1 MRAVILGAG
10 RVGCGFAADV
20 LTRSGYDVTVVGR
33 GATISRLRRHR
44 GFWFIRARGGDTA
57 TDHWIS
63 LAGAVDTHDAEAV
76 AHAVAHADVVCTAVG
91 AGNLE
96 AASAVVAEGLSRSDR
111 PVMVIGL
118 ENLEDAGD
126 QLRCGVRR
134 HIGAEADRHA
144 FTGAVVDRVVAQR
157 VVPVDEHQPVTFIGE
172 PGDEFVVDAI
182 ALTDDVARTPIVGML
197 PVEDFT
203 AYYRR
208 KLYRYSAG
216 HAAAAYLGRLKG
228 YRFLHAAIRDPE
240 VRRIVTRVMK
250 EGRKALQGRYGEAVA
265 GRKKDIRRI
274 VERFGNAALHD
285 TVDRVGRDVP
295 RKVSGGDR
303 LVGPA
308 RWALDAGIEPDGL
321 VAVIAAAL
329 FSHSVVQSLHEARAR
344 TAVMT
349 GLPADHELVAL
360 IAEEWTA
367 LSAGGTG
374 LLLSLPDQLWA
385 WAEETHVEE
394 THS

>member
-1 MRAVILGAG
+1 MRAVVLGAG

-20 LTRSGYDVTVVGR
+20 LTRSGYSVTVVGR
-33 GATISRLRRHR
+33 GTAISRLRRHR
-44 GFWFIRARGGDTA
+44 GFWFVRAEGGDAA

-76 AHAVAHADVVCTAVG
+76 AHAISHADVVCTAVG

-96 AASAVVAEGLSRSDR
+96 GASAVVAEGLSRSQT
-111 PVMVIGL
+111 PTMVIGL
-118 ENLEDAGD
+118 ENLEDAGAS
-126 QLRCGVRR
+126 LHSGVLA
-134 HIGAEADRHA
+134 HIGPDADRHG

-157 VVPVDEHQPVTFIGE
+157 VVPEDENHPVTFIGE
-172 PGDEFVVDAI
+172 PGDEFVVDAA
-182 ALTDDVARTPIVGML
+182 ALTDSVAHAPIVGML
-197 PVEDFT
+197 PVDDFT
-203 AYYRR
+203 AYFRR

-240 VRRIVTRVMK
+240 IRRVVTRVMK
-250 EGRKALQGRYGEAVA
+250 EGRKALLGRYGSDVA
-265 GRKKDIRRI
+265 GNKKDIRTI
-274 VERFGNAALHD
+274 VNRFGNAALGD

-308 RWALDAGIEPDGL
+308 RWALDAGVEPDGL
-321 VAVIAAAL
+321 VAAIAAAL
-329 FSHSVVQSLHEARAR
+329 FSHSVVQSLNEARAR

-349 GLPADHELVAL
+349 GLPADHELVTL
-360 IAEEWTA
+360 IAQEWTQ
-367 LSAGGTG
+367 LSEGGAG

-385 WAEETHVEE
+385 WANETHLEE
-394 THS
+394 SNR

>member
-1 MRAVILGAG
+1 MRAVIVGAG

-44 GFWFIRARGGDTA
+44 GFWFVRAEGGDTA
-57 TDHWIS
+57 TDHWIP

-76 AHAVAHADVVCTAVG
+76 AHAIAHADVVCTAVG

-96 AASAVVAEGLSRSDR
+96 GASAVVAEGLSRSTG
-111 PVMVIGL
+111 PTMVIGL
-118 ENLEDAGD
+118 ENLEDAGAV
-126 QLRCGVRR
+126 LYGGVRA
-134 HIGAEADRHA
+134 HIGAEADRHG
-144 FTGAVVDRVVAQR
+144 FSGAVVDRVVAQR
-157 VVPVDEHQPVTFIGE
+157 VVPEDENHPVTFIGE
-172 PGDEFVVDAI
+172 PGDECVVDAA
-182 ALTDDVARTPIVGML
+182 ALTARVAGAPIVGML
-197 PVEDFT
+197 PVDDFT

-240 VRRIVTRVMK
+240 VRRVVTRVMK
-250 EGRKALQGRYGEAVA
+250 EGRRALADRYGGDVA
-265 GRKKDIRRI
+265 GHKKDIRRI
-274 VERFGNAALHD
+274 VERFGNAALGD

-308 RWALDAGIEPDGL
+308 RWALDAGVEPDGL
-321 VAVIAAAL
+321 VAAIAAAL
-329 FSHSVVQSLHEARAR
+329 FSHSVVQSHNEARAR

-349 GLPADHELVAL
+349 GLPPDHELVAL

-367 LSAGGTG
+367 LSAGGAG

-385 WAEETHVEE
+385 WTADTYVEE
-394 THS
+394 SH